1 MKVFEYTA
9 TKFDGTTV
17 KGKKD
22 AYDLADLRTK
32 LRMEN
37 LYLKE
42 AKELKIKKKSAFFSV
57 SSRISNEKIVLFMR
71 QLSILINAGVTLTD
85 SIKTLYQQETHKTF
99 KNILQE
105 VQTDLMQGI
114 MLSDSLAKHPKVFP
128 PYMKNMIY
136 VSEITGEISDILE
149 LLADYYESNHKT
161 RTKAKKAMTYP
172 AFLFGIVVLV
182 FIFLVVFIVPQ
193 LDDLLKE
200 FGGELPALTRVVV
213 AISDFFRTQY
223 LWIILGVLLFG
234 LSMFL
239 FLRTKTG
246 KLTKDYLKLKLPI
259 LAGINKDLI
268 TTRFASSLAIM
279 IRSGVSVMESIETT
293 SQLMDNVY
301 FEKLFVQV
309 VDFVTKGQRI
319 ATSITTIDFFPA
331 MFTEMVAVGEQ
342 TGELETVLNK
352 VAEYYDDKLSNTIDA
367 ATAMLEPM
375 LIVFAA
381 GVVGVVIM
389 AIFLPLME
397 VMGTIG

>member
-1 MKVFEYTA
+1 MKVYEYTA
-9 TKFDGTTV
+9 TKFDGTTA
-17 KGKKD
+17 KGKKE
-22 AYDLADLRTK
+22 AYDIADLRTK

-37 LYLKE
+37 LYLKD
-42 AKELKIKKKSAFFSV
+42 AKELKVKKKSAFFSV

-71 QLSILINAGVTLTD
+71 QLSILINAGVSLTD
-85 SIKTLYQQETHKTF
+85 SIKTLHAQETHATF

-114 MLSDSLAKHPKVFP
+114 MLSESLGKHPKIFP
-128 PYMKNMIY
+128 AYMKNMIY
-136 VSEITGEISDILE
+136 VSEVTGEVSEVLE
-149 LLADYYESNHKT
+149 LLADYYEKNHKT

-172 AFLFGIVVLV
+172 AFLFVIVILV

-193 LDDLLKE
+193 LDSLLSE
-200 FGGELPALTRVVV
+200 FGGDLPKLTQVVV
-213 AISDFFRTQY
+213 NMSDFFVTQY
-223 LWIILGVLLFG
+223 PLILLVLAVVG
-234 LSMFL
+234 LGLFL
-239 FLRTKTG
+239 FLRTRAGRMTV
-246 KLTKDYLKLKLPI
+246 DFIKLKFPI
-259 LAGINKDLI
+259 LKGINKDLI

-293 SQLMDNVY
+293 STLMDNIY
-301 FEKLFVQV
+301 FEKMFVQV

-319 ATSITTIDFFPA
+319 ASSLGTIDFFPA
-331 MFTEMVAVGEQ
+331 MFVEMVAVGEQ
-342 TGELETVLNK
+342 TGELEVVLNK
-352 VAEYYDDKLSNTIDA
+352 VAEYYDDKLSSTIDA